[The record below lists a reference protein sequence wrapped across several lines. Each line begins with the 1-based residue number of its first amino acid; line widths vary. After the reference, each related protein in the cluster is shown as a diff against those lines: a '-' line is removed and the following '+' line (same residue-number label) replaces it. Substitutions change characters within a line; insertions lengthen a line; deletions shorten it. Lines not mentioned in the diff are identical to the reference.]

1 MRKLTATLCLTFT
14 ILLGI
19 GGCQTTS
26 LVSYS
31 GVSGGKLPPCK
42 GNPQKQSGSWTMC
55 NGSYQLSN
63 GENYVGAIIGGK
75 PDGLGT
81 ITFSAPHE
89 FTGQKQ
95 DGEFFDGKF
104 IKGTVTHSAPNR
116 LAGVKKVGEF
126 EGGSLVKGTVTF
138 VVPHKSAGEKQVGE
152 FKGGFLV
159 KGTMTFV
166 TPRKSAGE
174 KWVGKFREG
183 KLHGQGTLT
192 FSAPSPYA
200 GDEYVGEFKYGKYH
214 GQGTYTK
221 SDGSVS
227 KAIWENNKWMRQL

>member
-1 MRKLTATLCLTFT
+1 MKKLTVTLCLTLT

-42 GNPQKQSGSWTMC
+42 GNPQKQSGSYPLWTMC

-126 EGGSLVKGTVTF
+126 EGGSLVKGT
-138 VVPHKSAGEKQVGE
+138 
-152 FKGGFLV
+152 
-159 KGTMTFV
+159 MTFV
-166 TPRKSAGE
+166 TPRKFAGQ